1 MRNGKV
7 VLAAIAALIL
17 GTGSAYAFPLE
28 VSKKIRLP
36 AQPLKVWAIAG
47 DFCAIKDWH
56 PLVADCKET
65 EEGGTTFRTLT
76 LKDGGSIKE
85 KLLESGDTSYSYEI
99 IESPLPVMNYKAKF
113 RVEKDPRDPQR
124 TTIFWQAAFDAKGAS
139 QDEAY
144 KKINDIFAAGL
155 EGIKQKVLGPHGTVR
170 GD

>member
-1 MRNGKV
+1 VGNVKLVFAVM
-7 VLAAIAALIL
+7 AALML

-28 VSKKIRLP
+28 VSQKIRLP

-56 PLVADCKET
+56 PLVADCQET
-65 EEGGTTFRTLT
+65 VEGGTTFRTLT
-76 LKDGGSIKE
+76 LKDGGTIKE

-124 TTIFWQAAFDAKGAS
+124 TTIFWQATFDPKGVS
-139 QDEAY
+139 PDDAY
-144 KKINDIFAAGL
+144 GKINDIFRAGL
-155 EGIKQKVLGPHGTVR
+155 QGIKQKVLRPDGTVR